1 MTFDAQPHTLITM
14 KGSAACIWCANLYAQ
29 RNHRP
34 VTGCKECG
42 VKLCTSTLTG
52 RDCFKLH
59 CKYGKPPKFEP
70 AKQREKLSP
79 KERKYWFNVI
89 EADTNSSNKH
99 SNAKK
104 MKVIARKRARE
115 DSADSEDS
123 EDSD

>member
-1 MTFDAQPHTLITM
+1 M
-14 KGSAACIWCANLYAQ
+14 KGSGACIWCANLYAN
-29 RNHRP
+29 RNNRL

-42 VKLCTSTLTG
+42 IKLCSSTQTG

-79 KERKYWFNVI
+79 KERNYWFNVI
-89 EADTNSSNKH
+89 EADKNSGKKH

-104 MKVIARKRARE
+104 MKRIARKRVRDA
-115 DSADSEDS
+115 EDS
-123 EDSD
+123 EDTD

>member
-1 MTFDAQPHTLITM
+1 MAS
-14 KGSAACIWCANLYAQ
+14 GG
-29 RNHRP
+29 RGRP
-34 VTGCKECG
+34 SERG
-42 VKLCTSTLTG
+42 
-52 RDCFKLH
+52 

-89 EADTNSSNKH
+89 EADTNSKNKH